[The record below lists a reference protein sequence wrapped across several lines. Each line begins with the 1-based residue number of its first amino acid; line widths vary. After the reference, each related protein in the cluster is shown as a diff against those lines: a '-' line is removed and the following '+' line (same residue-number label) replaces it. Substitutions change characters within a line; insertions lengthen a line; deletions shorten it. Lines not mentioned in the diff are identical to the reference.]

1 MSTRFIHILVYDVEK
16 NNTIN
21 LNGFAV
27 WIDGNA
33 LDGEATASPKI
44 PHLFFFPWDPS
55 LYASGLHTIKV
66 SYSTGVRSC
75 TYSHAFTTRPLT
87 IRAVVATN
95 RTMAYS
101 KIQDAMEPGNNVGG
115 YVLSY
120 TFVIVM
126 MVISYVLSAVL
137 AVFIILCRQTV
148 KRIYPYPM
156 PSTFEGRYH
165 VYHFLF
171 RRSVDQKFPYFMRS
185 FAFMASDKYVSRFFI
200 VSLIW
205 ETVGFWAVG
214 KFPKEFG
221 MQSLWGVLFIPAT
234 RLGHYSLWLDLYL
247 WHVIFLLLFYIPL
260 ILYYCSFMIPHGMTP
275 EATSLSRTLRMICQ
289 CICFIYFVGVFL
301 CVKVLAF
308 WMSFDKA
315 TLFLSPVWFWIPF
328 VNAGLMVREIV
339 FEHHY
344 NRRGLMIKSKYG
356 AMDTS
361 LLKTENKEDSGE
373 TKPADKPVASEV
385 EVVRVRKE
393 GSAPVRQDSS
403 TPISE
408 SVSEPHQAEENPSS
422 PVGVSS

>member
-156 PSTFEGRYH
+156 TSTFEGRYH

-214 KFPKEFG
+214 KFPKEFTCR
-221 MQSLWGVLFIPAT
+221 V
-234 RLGHYSLWLDLYL
+234 
-247 WHVIFLLLFYIPL
+247 
-260 ILYYCSFMIPHGMTP
+260 C
-275 EATSLSRTLRMICQ
+275 
-289 CICFIYFVGVFL
+289 
-301 CVKVLAF
+301 
-308 WMSFDKA
+308 
-315 TLFLSPVWFWIPF
+315 
-328 VNAGLMVREIV
+328 
-339 FEHHY
+339 
-344 NRRGLMIKSKYG
+344 G
-356 AMDTS
+356 ACC
-361 LLKTENKEDSGE
+361 
-373 TKPADKPVASEV
+373 
-385 EVVRVRKE
+385 
-393 GSAPVRQDSS
+393 
-403 TPISE
+403 
-408 SVSEPHQAEENPSS
+408 SS
-422 PVGVSS
+422 PRRAWATTASGWTSISGT